1 MDIAIDQDRLA
12 KLTLLRNGS
21 HSPNDGDLICVME
34 AVAWVAHE
42 PWSDAPHCVCPVI
55 GAFMRSWNDGIAD
68 DDTRTRLLKPLIPR
82 LINTR
87 STPEIE
93 QRRAAMAADWLI
105 RVYTP
110 AWLRLA
116 KLDKQADA
124 LAGLPEIAD
133 LAQCPSVIPTL
144 TAVGQDAAAA
154 GDAAWTAAWA
164 TARAAAGDAAWDAAW
179 TAAWAAA
186 RAAAGVAAGD
196 ALSKTTSELQ
206 QSALALV
213 ERMIELTEA
222 A

>member
-1 MDIAIDQDRLA
+1 MNIISERLA
-12 KLTLLRNGS
+12 LLPTITLKSGG
-21 HSPNDGDLICVME
+21 HSSFEDGACAMEIASWLIGDK
-34 AVAWVAHE
+34 
-42 PWSDAPHCVCPVI
+42 WSDAPPCVCPVL

-133 LAQCPSVIPTL
+133 LAQCPSVMPTL
-144 TAVGQDAAAA
+144 TAAGQDAAAA
-154 GDAAWTAAWA
+154 WA
-164 TARAAAGDAAWDAAW
+164 AAWDAAR
-179 TAAWAAA
+179 AAA
-186 RAAAGVAAGD
+186 RAAARD